1 MKAFPIPVVAL
12 GPGTQTEDESLDYLP
27 MPKDMDTYRA
37 PMLPEPEEI
46 AGRAATRDALCKA
59 LALLDRAVAEF
70 ARLDCPPEQAWSLL
84 QRGRAM
90 LGLGRPQAA
99 RVWAVL
105 QGLGY
110 AGLVAAVALP

>member
-46 AGRAATRDALCKA
+46 AGRAAARGALVQV
-59 LALLDRAVAEF
+59 LALLDTAADGAAGGQVSLVMVIRHLGDRALFPHPPVAE
-70 ARLDCPPEQAWSLL
+70 L
-84 QRGRAM
+84 
-90 LGLGRPQAA
+90 
-99 RVWAVL
+99 
-105 QGLGY
+105 
-110 AGLVAAVALP
+110 